1 MTAQSRR
8 PARWVVVG
16 AGWSGLAC
24 AVEAARQGVAVT
36 LVDAAPTLGGRARR
50 VDLQI
55 GDREFTV
62 DNGQHLLLGAC
73 TETIGLMRRLGVD
86 PDQALLSQP
95 FTVRYPDGWRFG
107 AAGAPA
113 PLHLALGLLG
123 ARRVPWR
130 DRIALAAWVAQ
141 QQRNRWQVSADRPV
155 ATLLQT
161 QSEALVRRLWRPLC
175 IAAMNAEPA
184 QTSASMFLNLL
195 RLTLGASEPDS
206 RLLLTRRDLS
216 STMPEAA
223 RRYLEQAGATVLVRQ
238 LATALARSD
247 RGWSVSLREQRLEAD
262 RVVLA
267 LPAEPAARLLESA
280 SIEALGPAI
289 AGLRNLQYEP
299 IATVYLRYPGGTRL
313 PEPVYALLDEP
324 AQGRPGQWVFDRGR
338 IDPVHQGIFSVVIG
352 APALR
357 VESDRS
363 ALCAAADRQLSSDF
377 GLPLSI
383 AQNIVIERRAT
394 LRPDVGLQRPAS
406 RLPAEGLYLA
416 GDIADSPFPSTL
428 EGSVRSGLEAARLAM
443 ADATSDPFRSGGRR
457 GNRN

>member
-1 MTAQSRR
+1 MTAR
-8 PARWVVVG
+8 PHGPAHWIVVG

-24 AVEAARQGVAVT
+24 AVEAVRQGVAVT
-36 LVDAAPTLGGRARR
+36 LVDAAPAIGGRARR

-55 GDREFTV
+55 GDRDFTV

-95 FTVRYPDGWRFG
+95 FTVRYPDGWQLG
-107 AAGAPA
+107 AAGVPA
-113 PLHLALGLLG
+113 PLHLAVGLLR

-130 DRIALAAWVAQ
+130 DRIALAAWVAH
-141 QQRNRWQVSADRPV
+141 QQRNRWQLTVDRPV
-155 ATLLQT
+155 AALLQS
-161 QSEALVRRLWRPLC
+161 QSDALVRRLWRPLC

-184 QTSASMFLNLL
+184 QASSQMFLNLL

-223 RRYLEQAGATVLVRQ
+223 RKFLEQAGATVLLRQ
-238 LATALARSD
+238 PVIGLARTGS
-247 RGWSVSLREQRLEAD
+247 GWSVTLRDQSLEAD
-262 RVVLA
+262 CVVLA
-267 LPAEPAARLLESA
+267 VSAEPASRLLESA
-280 SIEALGPAI
+280 SVEALSPTI
-289 AGLRNLQYEP
+289 ERVRSLQYEP
-299 IATVYLRYPGGTRL
+299 IATVYLRYPAGTRL

-324 AQGRPGQWVFDRGR
+324 AQGRPGQWVFDRAQ
-338 IDPVHQGIFSVVIG
+338 IDPMHQGIFSVVIG

-357 VESDRS
+357 VESDRA
-363 ALCAAADRQLSSDF
+363 ALCAAADRQLSSEF
-377 GLPLSI
+377 GLPPSI

-394 LRPDVGLQRPAS
+394 LRPDVGLRRPPP

-428 EGSVRSGLEAARLAM
+428 EGSVRSGLEAARLAL
-443 ADATSDPFRSGGRR
+443 ADAGA
-457 GNRN
+457 